1 MYMQASWGGQRGQ
14 EEACMAIVHTHAR
27 IRGDPQDWENGDGC
41 PGMEARKTDQ
51 TLVDD
56 KVQTG
61 SDLETCSTDH
71 SLPELGQEWI
81 REHQRTHRGK
91 V

>member
-71 SLPELGQEWI
+71 SLPELG
-81 REHQRTHRGK
+81 K

>member
-1 MYMQASWGGQRGQ
+1 
-14 EEACMAIVHTHAR
+14 
-27 IRGDPQDWENGDGC
+27 
-41 PGMEARKTDQ
+41 MEARKTDQ

-81 REHQRTHRGK
+81 REPRRAHRGK